1 MSDPIPG
8 PDLDRDLG
16 GGTPPGMPRW
26 VKVTAIVVGVL
37 ILVFLVLQLTG
48 IAGDHGPGRH
58 SSAGITPPAGV
69 IGSAQAAEA
78 LA

>member
-1 MSDPIPG
+1 MTDPIPG
-8 PDLDRDLG
+8 ADLDGDLD

-26 VKVTAIVVGVL
+26 VKVSAILVGVL

-48 IAGDHGPGRH
+48 IAGNHGPGRH
-58 SSAGITPPAGV
+58 SSAGLTPPAGV
-69 IGSAQAAEA
+69 TESARSADA

>member
-1 MSDPIPG
+1 MTDTPEPE
-8 PDLDRDLG
+8 LDRDYD

-26 VKVTAIVVGVL
+26 VKVSAIVVGVL

-48 IAGDHGPGRH
+48 IAGNHGPGRH

-69 IGSAQAAEA
+69 TESAPAAGA

>member
-1 MSDPIPG
+1 MTDPTHG
-8 PDLDRDLG
+8 PDLDGDLD

-37 ILVFLVLQLTG
+37 ILLFLVLQFTG
-48 IAGDHGPGRH
+48 VAGDHGPGRH

-69 IGSAQAAEA
+69 TESAPPGSASA
-78 LA
+78 

>member
-1 MSDPIPG
+1 MTDPIPG
-8 PDLDRDLG
+8 PDLNGDLD

-26 VKVTAIVVGVL
+26 VKVSAIVVGVL

-48 IAGDHGPGRH
+48 IAGNHGPGRH

-69 IGSAQAAEA
+69 TGSAPPSSASA
-78 LA
+78 